1 MSKKDAPL
9 SNDLVSDSDSDG
21 RSSHSAGAGRS
32 SSHEDQRRP
41 ITEARGLSKAEF
53 ISKFRDEMYN
63 NVLPAPPQV
72 IDGYH
77 LCWGSTTNQ
86 SDTIARRQSLGYE
99 LVRTEE
105 MPGLDHI
112 AVTTGSHQG
121 CIGCNEML
129 LMKLP
134 LELYWAYMHI
144 AHHERPMEH
153 QNKMKQTLQGL
164 KAKAEEDG
172 VPIALA
178 DGSQSFVRAS
188 AEPRP
193 MFTE

>member
-1 MSKKDAPL
+1 MSEDT
-9 SNDLVSDSDSDG
+9 NDERLGHTAGSG
-21 RSSHSAGAGRS
+21 RNTRREGARQS
-32 SSHEDQRRP
+32 MAS
-41 ITEARGLSKAEF
+41 ARGITKDELIA
-53 ISKFRDEMYN
+53 KFRDEMYN

-86 SDTIARRQSLGYE
+86 TDTIARRQMLGYE
-99 LVRTEE
+99 LVRIEE
-105 MPGLDHI
+105 MPGFEHI
-112 AVTTGSHQG
+112 TVTSGAHQG

-134 LELYWAYMHI
+134 IDLYYAYMHI

-153 QNKMKQTLQGL
+153 QNKMRQTLESIRTQANG
-164 KAKAEEDG
+164 DG
-172 VPIALA
+172 VPLQLA
-178 DGSQSFVRAS
+178 DGSTSFLRSS